1 MIRCGSQCLTCDYP
15 INFDTYMGCSHA
27 CKYCYVKR
35 KYSIKNVEPI
45 KMAKKIQLAKRIK
58 ELAEDNGGI
67 VGYYEEDDMF
77 VCKVMI
83 KRVNIDE

>member
-27 CKYCYVKR
+27 CKYCYVKG

-45 KMAKKIQLAKRIK
+45 KMAKKFKVL
-58 ELAEDNGGI
+58 LAETEQYIQIGVIGI
-67 VGYYEEDDMF
+67 SRSIGEQ
-77 VCKVMI
+77 CLTLSSQPK
-83 KRVNIDE
+83 KS